1 MDNLKIYL
9 DNCCYNRPFDDLT
22 IEKNRLESNAKIF
35 IQSLIKNKYIL
46 LYYSFMSQVE
56 IDDSPYEDR
65 KAYILDFV
73 ETNAVGFVGKTRL
86 TEIETLAS
94 EIIQTGIKKKD
105 ATHLACGIIA
115 QCDYFIT
122 TDKRVLNYKTDRI
135 KIANPIEFA
144 KEWREKHE

>member
-1 MDNLKIYL
+1 MEKLKIYL

-22 IEKNRLESNAKIF
+22 IEKNRLESDAKIF
-35 IQSLIKNKYIL
+35 IQALVKKKSIS

-65 KAYILDFV
+65 KEYILDFV
-73 ETNAVGFVGKTRL
+73 ETNAAGFIGKTRF

-94 EIIQTGIKKKD
+94 EIMQTGIKKKD

-115 QCDYFIT
+115 KCDYFIT
-122 TDKRVLNYKTDRI
+122 TDKRVLNYKTD
-135 KIANPIEFA
+135 KIEIVNPIAFVE
-144 KEWREKHE
+144 KWREML